1 MSRSSARIMLAAL
14 LSVFVIVPVV
24 QAQWQPW
31 VVRGLIGWAEREAAR
46 RAALA
51 AAAEAA
57 AGAEARALAIAAA
70 ERAAAQRAA
79 VAAANAER
87 LAVQRAAA
95 AATAEREAARQA
107 ALAAVTA
114 EGATTLRASAS
125 TWRSISMSPNRGLFG
140 WRANALRAEQNA
152 QMAITQ
158 SRLGA
163 AAGAAQGTAR
173 GSMLMGQQT
182 FLRRAASNMLPGRAR
197 DELGM
202 TIYMAERR
210 AAQAFTQ
217 GRALQTRR
225 LFLQRQ
231 RLFSRMRQQ
240 RQLLAR
246 QAARQEATEI
256 AALEERQAIRSGSGS
271 RGGSSGGPGEPG
283 GGGSGNG
290 QGKPSLTET
299 FNESSRMLN
308 QRRIADLSEAAK
320 RIDPADAGGRLTKA
334 GRALQKHQAGAR
346 EGSGAF
352 PKALGNPQA
361 INSQGQKI
369 VDEILNNKNS
379 VVKFQNGRFGTHI
392 HVISPDGRGLDYT
405 PTGELNGFLEP

>member
-1 MSRSSARIMLAAL
+1 MPTRSSARIMLAAM

-87 LAVQRAAA
+87 LAVQRATA

-158 SRLGA
+158 SRLGV

-202 TIYMAERR
+202 SIYMAERR

-256 AALEERQAIRSGSGS
+256 AAIEERQAIRSGGGS

-290 QGKPSLTET
+290 PGKPSLTET
-299 FNESSRMLN
+299 FNKVSPRPY
-308 QRRIADLSEAAK
+308 QIARD
-320 RIDPADAGGRLTKA
+320 GGRHAGMLRNYELRPTIEIDRGIRSYEAQISEHVDKIANPTKYIEDFDQLDV
-334 GRALQKHQAGAR
+334 RKKMDLIKNKWPSDIKRLR
-346 EGSGAF
+346 EELDVLKGIREER
-352 PKALGNPQA
+352 GN
-361 INSQGQKI
+361 
-369 VDEILNNKNS
+369 
-379 VVKFQNGRFGTHI
+379 
-392 HVISPDGRGLDYT
+392 
-405 PTGELNGFLEP
+405 